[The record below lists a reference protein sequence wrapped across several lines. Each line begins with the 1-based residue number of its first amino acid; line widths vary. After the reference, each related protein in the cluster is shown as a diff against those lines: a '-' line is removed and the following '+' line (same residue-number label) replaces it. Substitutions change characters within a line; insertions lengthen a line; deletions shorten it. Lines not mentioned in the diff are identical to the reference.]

1 MSGFSI
7 GCKSASLSPLI
18 SFKEFAVPKVYPAE
32 FRYLVVREVL
42 GGMSC
47 NAAAEFY
54 DMAAS
59 TVVNWVK
66 RWKEDGHIVPDEV
79 GGSTSPLDEH
89 VAFLQ
94 DAIEKKPDFT
104 LKEIVFLLLGI
115 GVHTSITSVWRF
127 FDRHGFTNKKKALYA
142 AEQTR
147 PEVVEARR
155 SWERLSKRLDPK
167 RLVFI
172 DETSIDTGMT
182 RTRGWC
188 KRGERL
194 VDHAPLGNR
203 KRLSFIAGLRVDE
216 VTAPWSVDGSFNG
229 ENFLEYVEA
238 CLVPTLR
245 PNDIVIMDNLPVHKV
260 AGVVEA
266 IEAAKARVVFLPP
279 YSPDLNPIEMFFHK
293 MKSHLRK
300 AAERTTAGLVQSIR
314 RLLKTVTVDECENY
328 LRHAGYEQK
337 RA

>member
-1 MSGFSI
+1 
-7 GCKSASLSPLI
+7 
-18 SFKEFAVPKVYPAE
+18 
-32 FRYLVVREVL
+32 
-42 GGMSC
+42 
-47 NAAAEFY
+47 
-54 DMAAS
+54 
-59 TVVNWVK
+59 
-66 RWKEDGHIVPDEV
+66 
-79 GGSTSPLDEH
+79 
-89 VAFLQ
+89 VAFVE
-94 DAIEKKPDFT
+94 DALEEKPDLT
-104 LKEIVFLLLGI
+104 LKEIVLLLFGI
-115 GVHTSITSVWRF
+115 GVRSSITSVWRF
-127 FDRHGFTNKKKALYA
+127 LDRHGFTNKKKTLYA

-147 PEVVEARR
+147 PEVIEERSCWQRR
-155 SWERLSKRLDPK
+155 SKRLDPQ

-203 KRLSFIAGLRVDE
+203 KRLSFIAGLRVDG
-216 VTAPWSVDGSFNG
+216 VTAPWAVDGSFNG
-229 ENFLEYVEA
+229 ESFLEYVQA
-238 CLVPTLR
+238 CLVPTLS

-266 IEAAKARVVFLPP
+266 IEAVKAKVIFLPP
-279 YSPDLNPIEMFFHK
+279 YSPDINPIEMFFSK

-314 RLLKTVTVDECENY
+314 KLLRTVTDDECENY
-328 LRHAGYEQK
+328 LRDAGYEQK